1 MKNKSNVAAGHLFNS
16 RLTSIISITLVLFLI
31 GTTTL
36 IILLTN
42 ELSVYVRENLTL
54 SIVLK
59 DNVKPADIQKLQKS
73 LDACPYTN
81 TTEYIDKETAAKEL
95 AQELGQD
102 PTDFLGYN
110 PLLGSLEMTLKSN
123 YANNDSIAI
132 IEKSLQ
138 KMPEVKEI
146 IYQKDLIDTIN
157 TNVRRI
163 SMVLLGLSALLLLI
177 SYALISN
184 TVRLSVYAKRFLIHT
199 MKLVGATGTFIRK
212 PFLMQG
218 AVTGLIAA
226 ILAMGMLSS
235 ILFVLR
241 TEISQLLSI
250 ESMNALLV
258 SFIVMLVSGVAITT
272 IATYLS
278 VTRYLRLRVDDMYYI

>member
-1 MKNKSNVAAGHLFNS
+1 MKNKSNIAASNLFNS
-16 RLTSIISITLVLFLI
+16 RLTSIISISLVLFLI

-95 AQELGQD
+95 AEELGQD

-110 PLLGSLEMTLKSN
+110 PLLGSLEMTLKSD
-123 YANNDSIAI
+123 YANNDSIAV

-138 KMPEVKEI
+138 KLPEVKEI

-163 SMVLLGLSALLLLI
+163 SVILLGLSALLLLI

-199 MKLVGATGTFIRK
+199 MKLVGATGAFIRK

-226 ILAMGMLSS
+226 ILAMGLLSG

-258 SFIVMLVSGVAITT
+258 SFIVMLISGVAITT
-272 IATYLS
+272 FATYLS
-278 VTRYLRLRVDDMYYI
+278 VTRYLRLRIDDMYYI

>member
-1 MKNKSNVAAGHLFNS
+1 MKNKSNIAASNLFNS
-16 RLTSIISITLVLFLI
+16 RLTSIISISLVLFLI

-95 AQELGQD
+95 AEELGQ
-102 PTDFLGYN
+102 DFLGYN
-110 PLLGSLEMTLKSN
+110 PLLGSLEMTLKSD
-123 YANNDSIAI
+123 YANNDSIAV

-138 KMPEVKEI
+138 KLPEVKEI

-163 SMVLLGLSALLLLI
+163 SVILLGLSALLLLI

-199 MKLVGATGTFIRK
+199 MKLVGATGAFIRK

-226 ILAMGMLSS
+226 ILAMGLLSG

-258 SFIVMLVSGVAITT
+258 SFIVMLISGVAITT
-272 IATYLS
+272 FATYLS
-278 VTRYLRLRVDDMYYI
+278 VTRYLRLRIDDMYYI